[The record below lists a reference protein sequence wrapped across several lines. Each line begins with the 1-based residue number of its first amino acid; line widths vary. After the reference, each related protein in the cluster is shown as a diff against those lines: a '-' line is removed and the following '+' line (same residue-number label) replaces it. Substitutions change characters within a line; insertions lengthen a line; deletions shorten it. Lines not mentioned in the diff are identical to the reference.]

1 MARWALALSIVVTAV
16 ARGTKSILDS
26 HRADAVPS
34 HAFRVTHNPWLRY
47 LSVRHWK
54 VTHGSSPCPQR
65 SYGKSF
71 EVCLKANNAY
81 LHLRQGVQ
89 IHFAGTVRVALQR
102 LNLLASNS
110 SHESFALAEKK
121 SMRTYCTSARQ
132 RRAVYH
138 CETPRRPILQQ
149 TTKTQTFADHVC
161 FSAELY

>member
-1 MARWALALSIVVTAV
+1 MTGGLWPMA
-16 ARGTKSILDS
+16 
-26 HRADAVPS
+26 
-34 HAFRVTHNPWLRY
+34 HNPWLRY
-47 LSVRHWK
+47 LSVRHSK
-54 VTHGSSPCPQR
+54 VTHGNGPCPQR
-65 SYGKSF
+65 SYDKSF
-71 EVCLKANNAY
+71 EVCLKANSAY

-110 SHESFALAEKK
+110 SHGSFALAEKK

-149 TTKTQTFADHVC
+149 TTKTQSLKSFVDHVC
-161 FSAELY
+161 IPAELY